1 MEQKLRHISFWTF
14 LSLRNQ
20 PLKIKALY
28 DALEK
33 CSLVRFPWN
42 LGQVILYVWELVKL
56 VCVDKSGTGQVGSG
70 KTEETCR
77 WLMIP
82 PLQNTA
88 LRHITVLRQLLMLSL
103 RCQSLF
109 VTLLTM
115 LDCVILDFQ
124 HLNPVTSGRL
134 SQLAWLPSF
143 TIFFT
148 IFFLPFFTIFRKDLL
163 TGSHICS

>member
-1 MEQKLRHISFWTF
+1 MEQKFRHFSFWAF

-20 PLKIKALY
+20 PLKIKGLY
-28 DALEK
+28 DVLEK

-88 LRHITVLRQLLMLSL
+88 LRHITVLRQLFMLSL
-103 RCQSLF
+103 MCQSLF
-109 VTLLTM
+109 VTLLTL
-115 LDCVILDFQ
+115 LDYVMLDFQ
-124 HLNPVTSGRL
+124 NQKPVTRYITYCHFWGYYNVSKHR
-134 SQLAWLPSF
+134 
-143 TIFFT
+143 TT
-148 IFFLPFFTIFRKDLL
+148 
-163 TGSHICS
+163 

>member
-1 MEQKLRHISFWTF
+1 MEQKLWHISFWTF
-14 LSLRNQ
+14 LSLRNR

-28 DALEK
+28 DEIEK

-103 RCQSLF
+103 RCLF
-109 VTLLTM
+109 VTLLTL
-115 LDCVILDFQ
+115 LDYVILDFQ
-124 HLNPVTSGRL
+124 HLNPVTRVWRVGLFDFGSGSGRVWPK
-134 SQLAWLPSF
+134 SSGFGFGFWYFAYYGH
-143 TIFFT
+143 TA
-148 IFFLPFFTIFRKDLL
+148 
-163 TGSHICS
+163 